1 MFTLE
6 DLDIQAG
13 LAELLAA
20 NPDLLSLSGHP
31 TPEADVR
38 LHPEDYFV
46 VGAWSSTDDKADR
59 PFSVTVRVPRA
70 KVARIRSWV
79 CRGN

>member
-1 MFTLE
+1 MRVSRHAGPNGFALPAGSTDSVIMFTLE

-46 VGAWSSTDDKADR
+46 VGA
-59 PFSVTVRVPRA
+59 
-70 KVARIRSWV
+70 
-79 CRGN
+79 